1 MLPLQ
6 LTIRFEPEVDSKH
19 IEGRTLRL
27 LLEQTFG
34 IKIEIHFAIWSSRKC
49 LRFSESLRRVFSST
63 DILVQ
68 RALANK
74 TI

>member
-34 IKIEIHFAIWSSRKC
+34 IEIEIHFAIWGSRKC